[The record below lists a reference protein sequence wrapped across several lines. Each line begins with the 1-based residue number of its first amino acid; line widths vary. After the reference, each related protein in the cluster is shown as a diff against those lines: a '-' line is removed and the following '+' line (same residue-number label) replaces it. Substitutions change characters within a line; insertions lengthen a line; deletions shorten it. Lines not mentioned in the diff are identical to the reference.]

1 VINRVLCYCV
11 QQSQWLD
18 VLCSQQDGAYDV
30 EMMRE
35 EQEILDYSYRE
46 LVVELVVNKVSFLTH
61 THTHTL
67 DLFNGHFS
75 R

>member
-1 VINRVLCYCV
+1 MINRVLCYCV

-61 THTHTL
+61 THTHTRS
-67 DLFNGHFS
+67 F
-75 R
+75 